1 MCADGTCLC
10 YKALLS
16 LKDVSVTFVYTAS
29 TQVVI
34 VVIYLMKTNFLFF
47 FFTSIFTE
55 QSSVA
60 DCFVLVFVLC
70 HYYCVVSTEVV
81 SKRCC

>member
-16 LKDVSVTFVYTAS
+16 LKDVSMTLVYTAS

-34 VVIYLMKTNFLFF
+34 VVIYLMKTNCFVVVVFVF
-47 FFTSIFTE
+47 VFTSIFTE

-60 DCFVLVFVLC
+60 LFLIYFLSLLLC
-70 HYYCVVSTEVV
+70 C
-81 SKRCC
+81 KQ